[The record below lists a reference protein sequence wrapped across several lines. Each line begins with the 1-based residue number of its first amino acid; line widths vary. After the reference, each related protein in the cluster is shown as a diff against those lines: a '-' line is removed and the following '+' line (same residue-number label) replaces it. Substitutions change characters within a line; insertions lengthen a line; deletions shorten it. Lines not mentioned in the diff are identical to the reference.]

1 MSTMRPREYI
11 DAQVINVW
19 AALLNNLERKRSEGS
34 PRRFFTP
41 VDAMVSTYL
50 FYIYTNAHNQATNCT
65 VVNIQSTL
73 DPSINPAK
81 SVEARY
87 IDFET
92 ILQKEFQRCAKWIS
106 RKLLHLVRN
115 NIIHFICI

>member
-1 MSTMRPREYI
+1 M
-11 DAQVINVW
+11 INVW
-19 AALLNNLERKRSEGS
+19 VAILNNLKRKSSEGS
-34 PRRFFTP
+34 PRRFFAT

-50 FYIYTNAHNQATNCT
+50 FYIYTNAHNQATDCT
-65 VVNIQSTL
+65 ATNIQSTL

-81 SVEARY
+81 SVDARY

-92 ILQKEFQRCAKWIS
+92 ILQKEFQRCDKWS
-106 RKLLHLVRN
+106 LGKLLHLVSS

>member
-1 MSTMRPREYI
+1 MPTMRPREYI

-19 AALLNNLERKRSEGS
+19 AAILNNLDRKRTEGS
-34 PRRFFTP
+34 PRRFFAP

-50 FYIYTNAHNQATNCT
+50 FYIYTNAHNQPTNYT
-65 VVNIQSTL
+65 AANIQSTL

-81 SVEARY
+81 SREGIY
-87 IDFET
+87 IDFKA
-92 ILQKEFQRCAKWIS
+92 ILQREFQRCDKWIS
-106 RKLLHLVRN
+106 GKLLHLVSN